1 MFLMTNIIRY
11 EQQHKSQYSSFM
23 IDWQKD
29 KSQIKI

>member
-23 IDWQKD
+23 IGWQKD
-29 KSQIKI
+29 K